1 MNFNDYVDHW
11 EECNISQKEY
21 LLHDY
26 LNIEL
31 SLGVFTHQIGDNKVL
46 IQYDSSHE
54 IVININNSLCSVSD
68 QIEAFIDS
76 LS

>member
-1 MNFNDYVDHW
+1 MNFKDYVKYW
-11 EECNISQKEY
+11 KGCNISQKEY

-31 SLGVFTHQIGDNKVL
+31 SLGVFTHQIADNKVL